1 VQGVKNIELDS
12 RALRVLA
19 HPLRSRLLSQLRLH
33 GAANATVLAER
44 LGTNTGAT
52 SYHLRKLAEVGLVE
66 ETAEGTGKQRFW
78 AAAQDSHSWR
88 NTEYT
93 DDPDA
98 QAALGW
104 LRQQQVRYFVE
115 RAERWERERARWPEA
130 WQDAASMSDVILT
143 VDATRLNE
151 LMEELHAVALRYR
164 DLPPSADGRQVVVHV
179 AGMPAEPQDAP

>member
-1 VQGVKNIELDS
+1 MKNVELDS

-33 GAANATVLAER
+33 GAANATALAER

-66 ETAEGTGKQRFW
+66 ETPEGTGKQRFW
-78 AAAQDSHSWR
+78 VAAQDSHSWR
-88 NTEYT
+88 NTEYA

-104 LRQQQVRYFVE
+104 LRQQQLRYLAE
-115 RAERWERERARWPEA
+115 RGERWERERARWPEA

-143 VDATRLNE
+143 VDAAQLDE
-151 LMEELHAVALRYR
+151 LMKELFAVLLRYR
-164 DLPPSADGRQVVVHV
+164 DLPPGEDGRQVVVHV
-179 AGMPAEPQDAP
+179 VAAPAEPEEAP

>member
-1 VQGVKNIELDS
+1 MKNIELDS
-12 RALRVLA
+12 RAMRVLA

-33 GAANATVLAER
+33 GAANATALAER

-78 AAAQDSHSWR
+78 VAAQDSHSWR
-88 NTEYT
+88 NTEYA

-104 LRQQQVRYFVE
+104 LRRQQVRYLAE
-115 RAERWERERARWPEA
+115 RAERWEQERARWPEA

-143 VDATRLNE
+143 VDATQLDE
-151 LMEELHAVALRYR
+151 LMEELYAVLLRYR
-164 DLPPSADGRQVVVHV
+164 DLPPGEDGRQVVVHV
-179 AGMPAEPQDAP
+179 AAAPAEPEEAP